1 MASTS
6 EKLELK
12 VVGTRPI
19 RPDGV
24 DKVTG
29 RANFGADMKMA
40 GMLHG
45 RVKRSPH
52 PHARILKIDTTKA
65 LALPGVRAVVTAADF
80 PEITSE
86 EAFVGEGPMN
96 FRDLSRNIMARDK
109 VLYEGHAVAA
119 VAAMTQEI
127 ASHALELIEVTY
139 EVLPFVIDFDEAM
152 APDAPI

>member
-1 MASTS
+1 MAS
-6 EKLELK
+6 EKLQLK

-52 PHARILKIDTTKA
+52 PHARILKIDTSKA
-65 LALPGVRAVVTAADF
+65 LALPGVRAVVTSADF
-80 PEITSE
+80 PEISSE

-96 FRDLSRNIMARDK
+96 FRDLSRNVMARDK
-109 VLYEGHAVAA
+109 ALYEGHAVAA
-119 VAAMTQEI
+119 VAATSPLVATE
-127 ASHALELIEVTY
+127 AVELIEVEY
-139 EVLPFVIDFDEAM
+139 EILPFVIDVEAAM
-152 APDAPI
+152 ADDAPILH

>member
-6 EKLELK
+6 EKLELR

-52 PHARILKIDTTKA
+52 PHARILKIDASKA
-65 LALPGVRAVVTAADF
+65 LALPGVRRSS
-80 PEITSE
+80 PRPIS
-86 EAFVGEGPMN
+86 PRSN
-96 FRDLSRNIMARDK
+96 RKKPLSAK
-109 VLYEGHAVAA
+109 G
-119 VAAMTQEI
+119 Q
-127 ASHALELIEVTY
+127 
-139 EVLPFVIDFDEAM
+139 
-152 APDAPI
+152 